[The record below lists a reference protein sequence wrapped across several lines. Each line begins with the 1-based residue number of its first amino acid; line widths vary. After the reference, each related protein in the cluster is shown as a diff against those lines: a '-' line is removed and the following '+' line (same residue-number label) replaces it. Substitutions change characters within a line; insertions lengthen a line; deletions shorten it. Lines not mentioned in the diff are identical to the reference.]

1 MFRHYVGGQGIGS
14 LMLKLGISRLQN
26 EAPSA
31 RRIEAKI
38 KFINAASIALFVS
51 EGFTRQGP
59 ISEGLDLY
67 ILSLC

>member
-1 MFRHYVGGQGIGS
+1 
-14 LMLKLGISRLQN
+14 MLKLGISRLQN

-31 RRIEAKI
+31 GRIEAKI

-51 EGFTRQGP
+51 EGFTRQGA